1 MKISRTSGETPQNA
15 PAPQPKAQP
24 TPAPAPKPR
33 RKPKPEPEYE
43 EEDDEEEE
51 EHKVVRVKRFAIK
64 PMDVEEAVLQMELL
78 GHSFYVFENAEDGE
92 VNVLYQRK
100 DGNYGLIEPER

>member
-1 MKISRTSGETPQNA
+1 MRENQ
-15 PAPQPKAQP
+15 
-24 TPAPAPKPR
+24 
-33 RKPKPEPEYE
+33 
-43 EEDDEEEE
+43 
-51 EHKVVRVKRFAIK
+51 K
-64 PMDVEEAVLQMELL
+64 PMVGICLAKIQDATRSDLMQRICQEAHDRGFQVQIYNMYTDLFFHRKRDEGEKSILNVLQMELL